1 VIRAGLFVQLDE
13 TGADGIIPVS
23 SLPNDF
29 YDHDE
34 KRHALVGRR
43 WGQVYRL
50 GDRVQ
55 VRLVTATPLTGGL
68 TFELIEGGGEDAP
81 QLPQRGKGRPKPAP
95 ARKKSALPPR
105 GRRRRR

>member
-1 VIRAGLFVQLDE
+1 MIRAGLFVQLDE